1 MFSDNVEE
9 DQYNINTQ
17 FTEFSIVTTQNS
29 LMKNDSTRSV
39 ILCPFNSANNIKS
52 ILDDIDHD
60 LIEEKDIMIRFHV
73 RVRERDREYEKYNNQ
88 DFDNGVYHKYAYN

>member
-1 MFSDNVEE
+1 
-9 DQYNINTQ
+9 
-17 FTEFSIVTTQNS
+17 
-29 LMKNDSTRSV
+29 MKNDSTRSV
-39 ILCPFNSANNIKS
+39 ILCPFNSAGNIKS

-60 LIEEKDIMIRFHV
+60 MIEEKDIMIRFHV